1 MATTPKRC
9 RARSLRSA
17 TSTLMSCWRC
27 CRNWHRATAW
37 CSTCTP
43 SKATPTKKSAN
54 YLISARVPASRSTPA
69 PASSYKLNWSA
80 SAPQPAMSANP
91 LENNST
97 PKTTGSLEELFRHH
111 LGEEAAVP
119 PRPMLW
125 DQIDNSLLIR
135 QNEQYRRRLVATRW
149 VAAASLLLATLA
161 GTGWW
166 AGRTGLVGSPEMA
179 TVNSPA
185 ANGQQQSS

>member
-1 MATTPKRC
+1 MPH
-9 RARSLRSA
+9 S
-17 TSTLMSCWRC
+17 
-27 CRNWHRATAW
+27 
-37 CSTCTP
+37 
-43 SKATPTKKSAN
+43 
-54 YLISARVPASRSTPA
+54 
-69 PASSYKLNWSA
+69 
-80 SAPQPAMSANP
+80 AMSVNP
-91 LENNST
+91 IENNPT

-135 QNEQYRRRLVATRW
+135 QNELYRRRLVATRW

-166 AGRTGLVGSPEMA
+166 AGRTGLMSGPEMA
-179 TVNSPA
+179 ATSRPAPTREAQRQAARQPGLGTAGTVKARRVRRQLRALWLRPPA
-185 ANGQQQSS
+185 PR

>member
-1 MATTPKRC
+1 
-9 RARSLRSA
+9 
-17 TSTLMSCWRC
+17 
-27 CRNWHRATAW
+27 
-37 CSTCTP
+37 
-43 SKATPTKKSAN
+43 
-54 YLISARVPASRSTPA
+54 
-69 PASSYKLNWSA
+69 
-80 SAPQPAMSANP
+80 MSANP
-91 LENNST
+91 IDENTT

-111 LGEEAAVP
+111 LGQEAAVS

-135 QNEQYRRRLVATRW
+135 QNESYRRRLVATRW

-179 TVNSPA
+179 TTTVGDRKSVV
-185 ANGQQQSS
+185 